1 MAGRMES
8 LMIRL
13 RLIDEA
19 SGPAGKLAR
28 QLDGITDRA
37 SRGMAGIVTGGAGL
51 FAMAASLQ
59 GILQPAIEMDRSL
72 AQVRSLGV
80 REDALNSLKKTA
92 LSTSIALGEN
102 ASAIAASA
110 YDIQSAIAG
119 LAGDDLAKFTQV
131 GAVLAKG
138 TKSDASTITAYMGT
152 MYGIFQNT
160 ADEMGKAK
168 WVQILAG
175 QTATAVQMFK
185 TTGAEMSGAFG
196 SLGASAQSAGIGM
209 AEQMAILGQLQA
221 TMSGSEAG
229 SKYKAFLSGVG
240 GAQEAL
246 GLKFTD
252 SQNRLLPMVQI
263 LEQLKGKFGDT
274 LDVAESD
281 ALKKAFGSDEAVGM
295 IKLLM
300 QNVNGLGSNIEALG
314 KVTGMEQAA
323 AMAKTMADPWQ
334 RLSAVGAALST
345 SLGGAMNRAL
355 IPFANWLI
363 DIGTTLSGWMEKF
376 PNITRM
382 IGVATLV
389 VMGLVAAF
397 SAFAVVGGMFQL
409 FMVGI
414 APVIAVARTATLL
427 FNAAL
432 WANPITWI
440 VAAIIALI
448 VAIGL
453 LIYYW
458 DDVKKAALDFIGSVM
473 DRFTQFKAW
482 LSKLSPFAI
491 LGDGIDWLIEKINM
505 IPGINIGGS
514 AAMPATPNGAAAG
527 MLDPEARGSML
538 DRASIVPPGGLQ
550 QDITNNTRSGNYVEK
565 IEIHTNQP
573 ANGMMIADELS
584 MM

>member
-1 MAGRMES
+1 MAGRLEN
-8 LMIRL
+8 LLIRL

-19 SGPAGKLAR
+19 SGPAAKVARKLDDVTN
-28 QLDGITDRA
+28 QA
-37 SRGMAGIVTGGAGL
+37 SAGMAGIVSGGAGL
-51 FAMAASLQ
+51 MGVAASLQ
-59 GILQPAIEMDRSL
+59 GILEPAIQMDRSL

-80 REDALNSLKKTA
+80 REDALESLKKTA

-102 ASAIAASA
+102 AAEITSSA

-119 LAGDDLAKFTQV
+119 LVGDDLAKFTQV
-131 GAVLAKG
+131 SATLAKG
-138 TKSDASTITAYMGT
+138 TKSNSATITAYMGT

-160 ADEMGKAK
+160 ADQMGKAK

-185 TTGAEMSGAFG
+185 TTGTEMSAAFG
-196 SLGASAQSAGIGM
+196 SLGADAQSAGIGM

-229 SKYKAFLSGVG
+229 SKYKAFLAGVG

-252 SQNRLLPMVQI
+252 SQNRLLPMTQI
-263 LEQLKGKFGDT
+263 LDKLKGKFGET
-274 LDVAESD
+274 FDVAESD

-295 IKLLM
+295 VKLLM
-300 QNVNGLGSNIEALG
+300 QNVGGLSNNIDALG
-314 KVTGMEQAA
+314 KVTGMDQAA
-323 AMAKTMADPWQ
+323 AMAKAMVDPWQ
-334 RLSAVGAALST
+334 QLQAVGSALAT

-355 IPFANWLI
+355 IPFATKLTE
-363 DIGTTLSGWMEKF
+363 IGTTLSGWMERF
-376 PNITRM
+376 PNITRL
-382 IGVATLV
+382 IGIATLV

-414 APVIAVARTATLL
+414 APVIAIARTAMLL

-432 WANPITWI
+432 WANPITWV
-440 VAAIIALI
+440 VAAIVALI

-453 LIYYW
+453 LVYYW
-458 DDVKKAALDFIGSVM
+458 DDVKKAALDFVNSVM
-473 DRFTQFKAW
+473 AKFTQFKTW
-482 LSKLSPFAI
+482 LAQLSPFAV
-491 LGDGIDWLIEKINM
+491 LGAGIDWLIDKINM
-505 IPGINIGGS
+505 IPGINIGTNTS
-514 AAMPATPNGAAAG
+514 MPGTPGGAAAG
-527 MLDPEARGSML
+527 MLAPEARGSML
-538 DRASIVPPGGLQ
+538 DRPSIVPAGGLQ
-550 QDITNNTRSGNYVEK
+550 QDITNTRSGNYVEK

-573 ANGMMIADELS
+573 ANGFMIADELS